1 MALGKGLGS
10 LIPTKKVEPAKEE
23 IKPSVI
29 SASTSPVQPKG
40 ESVKKED
47 QVLHIPLSEI
57 TPNPDQPRKHFSH
70 SDLEDLIASIKLHG
84 VLQPILVSEKLTG
97 GYELIAGE
105 RRFRASEMAG
115 VATVPALIKKTNNQE
130 RLEIAL
136 IENIQ
141 RQDLNPIEEA
151 FAFRR
156 LTQEF
161 GLTQDEVA
169 ERVGKSRPAVTNTIR
184 LLDLP
189 EVIQRALMDG
199 TLSPGKARAIL
210 SLRSQDE
217 QIKMFQSMMGGNM
230 TVRDVEAAVALQGDR
245 SRKGSIRRDPQIY
258 EVEKQLEERFGTK
271 VKINQRGE
279 KGTIVLEYY
288 SKEELKKMV
297 DELLER

>member
-10 LIPTKKVEPAKEE
+10 LIPTKKAEPAKEE
-23 IKPSVI
+23 IKSSFA
-29 SASTSPVQPKG
+29 SAPTSSIQPKG
-40 ESVKKED
+40 DSVKKED

-217 QIKMFQSMMGGNM
+217 QIKLFQSMMGGNM

-297 DELLER
+297 DELLDR